1 MNEKTVN
8 IDNFIG
14 VYDNYITKEEC
25 NKIIKFYEEQNK
37 FNKTFNRIST
47 ENQSV
52 LQKQDQQYFANS
64 ANMEVWWNQF
74 YPTIMNYD
82 VAWKHYMKNTGS

>member
-37 FNKTFNRIST
+37 FNKI
-47 ENQSV
+47 
-52 LQKQDQQYFANS
+52 QY
-64 ANMEVWWNQF
+64 
-74 YPTIMNYD
+74 
-82 VAWKHYMKNTGS
+82 G